1 LVLHLDAVTYLRQ
14 MGSGRTKPALFQC
27 SDAGGNPAG
36 EYVVKFKGG
45 IESGVTGLVCELVA
59 SLLTQQLGL
68 LAPQPAIVT
77 LDPTIAELLPPGEH
91 ALAATIRRSGGLNFA
106 TKVLVGGFGTWPV
119 DAPIPFSVRPQATE
133 VFAFDALT
141 QNADRRFNN
150 PNLLRLG
157 DQIFVIDHDE
167 TFSFLYALN
176 APSSPWNLEQLGFLE
191 QHVFFRGLKGKP
203 IDLDRFA
210 QALGAFSDA
219 KIASMEAEIPD
230 EWRNEN
236 LPKILSHVTQVPITS
251 KTLSI
256 RSQGGSYE
264 DTLHL

>member
-1 LVLHLDAVTYLRQ
+1 

-59 SLLTQQLGL
+59 SLMAPQLGL
-68 LAPQPAIVT
+68 FAPQPAIVT
-77 LDPTIAELLPPGEH
+77 IHPTIAQLLPSGEQ